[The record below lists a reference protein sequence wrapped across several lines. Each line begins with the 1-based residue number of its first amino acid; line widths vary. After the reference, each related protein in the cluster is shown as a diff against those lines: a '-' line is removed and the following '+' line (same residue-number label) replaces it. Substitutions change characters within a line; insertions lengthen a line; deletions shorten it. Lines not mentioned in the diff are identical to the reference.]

1 MLRVRVVYNWGTIKV
16 NKDELDDLELEE
28 PDDELLHE
36 EWEERVNELEEQI
49 SELED
54 TLRI

>member
-1 MLRVRVVYNWGTIKV
+1 MVYNWGTIKV

-36 EWEERVNELEEQI
+36 EWEERDNELEEQI
-49 SELED
+49 LELED
-54 TLRI
+54 TLRT